1 MAQDDKTQAKHF
13 PCPNCGGQLKW
24 DPSHVEM
31 RCPYCDSLVPVPA
44 RTGYKVS
51 EHDLESFLADH
62 PKARGYGATMDRFAC
77 RQCGASVHMSTGRRD
92 LTCPFCGTD
101 FVLEATEVSPDVLQ
115 PEALLPFTVSRD
127 KCVERFKKWIGS
139 GFLVP
144 GDLKKEG
151 KLDRILGLYM
161 PFFSFSLRADSDW
174 TDAEGRNGKIANH
187 YPDILVPGLTDIHLD
202 LLMKVYPFKLDG
214 LRPYDPQFLAGFGVM
229 NAELPL
235 KSLFTVARNNVEADQ
250 RDRCAAK
257 APGDGREE
265 LRVATRLSEETF
277 KHVICPVWM
286 GSFKYGRRAYA
297 FLINGQTG
305 AFYGETPVSRL
316 KMWLLGGG
324 AALLFLIL
332 LLLGRCG

>member
-1 MAQDDKTQAKHF
+1 
-13 PCPNCGGQLKW
+13 
-24 DPSHVEM
+24 M

-51 EHDLESFLADH
+51 GHDLESFLADH

-202 LLMKVYPFKLDG
+202 LLMKVYPFNLDG

-257 APGDGREE
+257 VPGAGREE

-316 KMWLLGGG
+316 KLWLLGGG